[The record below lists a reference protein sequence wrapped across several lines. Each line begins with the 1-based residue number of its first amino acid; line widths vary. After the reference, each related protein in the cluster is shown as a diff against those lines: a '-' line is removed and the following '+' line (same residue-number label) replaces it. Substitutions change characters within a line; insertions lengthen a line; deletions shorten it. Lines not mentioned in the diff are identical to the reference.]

1 VLANAGTYAPMPVQ
15 FVGVD
20 SWNETIDINLNGV
33 FLTVKAGIRAMVE
46 RNEGGAV
53 VITSSTA
60 GLKGFYG
67 APAYNAA
74 KHGVVGLMRSLAL
87 ELAPNRTLRV
97 PIMSADQFR
106 EITRIRINLEGL
118 AAATAALRLTPEG
131 IEKIEDANA
140 DFSREIAKAKP
151 DGPRLIRFNMEFH
164 FGVYQGA
171 EMPMLLRMIEDLWS
185 RIGPILNYDL
195 QRGSRRLQERE
206 PVDHHDRLLAAIK
219 QRDAAAA
226 AEALRGD
233 IQTAA
238 DFIVATKLLP
248 AAEVVPVANAA

>member
-1 VLANAGTYAPMPVQ
+1 MPVR
-15 FVGVD
+15 
-20 SWNETIDINLNGV
+20 E
-33 FLTVKAGIRAMVE
+33 
-46 RNEGGAV
+46 AV
-53 VITSSTA
+53 QRLVA
-60 GLKGFYG
+60 EQ
-67 APAYNAA
+67 
-74 KHGVVGLMRSLAL
+74 AL

-118 AAATAALRLTPEG
+118 AAATAALRMTPEG

>member
-1 VLANAGTYAPMPVQ
+1 MTMSISNLVTPLQRKTMSLEVHKQLRTLLIGGRMMPGEQISLRSTAEALGVSVMPVR
-15 FVGVD
+15 
-20 SWNETIDINLNGV
+20 E
-33 FLTVKAGIRAMVE
+33 
-46 RNEGGAV
+46 AV
-53 VITSSTA
+53 QRLVA
-60 GLKGFYG
+60 EQ
-67 APAYNAA
+67 
-74 KHGVVGLMRSLAL
+74 AL

-97 PIMSADQFR
+97 PTMSADQFR

-118 AAATAALRLTPEG
+118 AAATAALRLTDEA

-140 DFSREIAKAKP
+140 DFSREIAKVKP

-164 FGVYQGA
+164 FGVYHGA
-171 EMPMLLRMIEDLWS
+171 AMPMLLRMIEDLWS

-206 PVDHHDRLLAAIK
+206 PVDYHDRLLAAIK
-219 QRDAAAA
+219 QRD
-226 AEALRGD
+226 ALRGD

-248 AAEVVPVANAA
+248 AGEVDAAANAA

>member
-1 VLANAGTYAPMPVQ
+1 MTMSISNLVTPLQRKTMSLEVHKQLRTLLIGGRMMPGEQISLRSTAEALGVSVMPVR
-15 FVGVD
+15 
-20 SWNETIDINLNGV
+20 E
-33 FLTVKAGIRAMVE
+33 
-46 RNEGGAV
+46 AV
-53 VITSSTA
+53 LRLVA
-60 GLKGFYG
+60 EQ
-67 APAYNAA
+67 
-74 KHGVVGLMRSLAL
+74 AL

-219 QRDAAAA
+219 QRDAASA

-248 AAEVVPVANAA
+248 AVESEVGASPL